1 MMIRP
6 ERRKLLIALYFFL
19 LDIVNFLYNSIQHRG
34 ATPPRPEPYHS
45 VLSVNGDNGHLLS
58 AAVLDRCELQNGRA
72 TARVHQC
79 GPGRDRSRRAR
90 HWAEEC
96 NDYLIK
102 CLTHRLPRFVFIYF
116 LISSST
122 YSVSSQ
128 AIPPLLFVTLPKQT
142 TNQKNTCTLH
152 CVILYSF
159 NSISV
164 QK

>member
-1 MMIRP
+1 MIHP
-6 ERRKLLIALYFFL
+6 ERRKLLWTSFTLTLSKTYT
-19 LDIVNFLYNSIQHRG
+19 IQHRG
-34 ATPPRPEPYHS
+34 TTPPRPEPYHS

-128 AIPPLLFVTLPKQT
+128 AIPPLLYSSHFQTNNQPK
-142 TNQKNTCTLH
+142 KH
-152 CVILYSF
+152 LYIIVSF
-159 NSISV
+159 CIRSIPF
-164 QK
+164 QFK

>member
-1 MMIRP
+1 MMILP
-6 ERRKLLIALYFFL
+6 ERRKYFK
-19 LDIVNFLYNSIQHRG
+19 LDIFHLDFVKLLYNSIQHRG
-34 ATPPRPEPYHS
+34 TTPPRSEPHHS

-128 AIPPLLFVTLPKQT
+128 AIPPLLFVTLPNKQPT
-142 TNQKNTCTLH
+142 KKKH
-152 CVILYSF
+152 LYIIVSF
-159 NSISV
+159 CIRSIPF
-164 QK
+164 QFK